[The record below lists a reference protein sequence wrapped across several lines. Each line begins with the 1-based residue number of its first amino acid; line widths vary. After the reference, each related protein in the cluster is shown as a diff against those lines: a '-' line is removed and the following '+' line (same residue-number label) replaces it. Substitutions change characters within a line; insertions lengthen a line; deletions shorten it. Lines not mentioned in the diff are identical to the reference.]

1 MTPRATT
8 QDKKKSELSAAAL
21 VGVVRRPHVSEK
33 AYRVSGLR
41 QYAFV
46 VQSRASKRQIQEAVE
61 AKYGVTVIAVNTIRT
76 PGKARRW
83 RNVVGISARPKKAI
97 VTLKEGDSIELS

>member
-1 MTPRATT
+1 MAPRATT
-8 QDKKKSELSAAAL
+8 QNKKASELSTAASI
-21 VGVVRRPHVSEK
+21 GIVRCPHVSEK

-41 QYAFV
+41 QYAFIV
-46 VQSRASKRQIQEAVE
+46 RDRASKRQIQEAVE
-61 AKYGVTVIAVNTIRT
+61 MKYGVTVIAVNTVRI

-97 VTLKEGDSIELS
+97 VTLKEGESIELS

>member
-1 MTPRATT
+1 MASQAIIPS
-8 QDKKKSELSAAAL
+8 KKTSESVVSAL
-21 VGVVRRPHVSEK
+21 VGVVRHPHVSEK

-41 QYAFV
+41 QYAFIV
-46 VQSRASKRQIQEAVE
+46 RDRASKRQIQEAIE

-83 RNVVGISARPKKAI
+83 KNVRGVSTRPKKAF
-97 VTLKEGDSIELS
+97 VTLKEGERIELS

>member
-1 MTPRATT
+1 MAPRATT
-8 QDKKKSELSAAAL
+8 SSKKTSESVAAAL

-46 VQSRASKRQIQEAVE
+46 VRDNASKRQIQEAVE

-83 RNVVGISARPKKAI
+83 KNAVGVSTRPKKAF
-97 VTLKEGDSIELS
+97 VTLKEGESIELS